1 MAVVQW
7 QRAALRARVSA
18 PFLVLRDYRLGVSM
32 TADCAKETGL
42 WVGIP
47 AKIII
52 ADDHPLVCAALTHAL
67 RTAMPS
73 VSLLTASSLS
83 ALETM
88 TAQHPD
94 LDLALLDL
102 HMPGARGFSALLLLR
117 GQRPELPVIVISSND
132 HPRTI
137 ARAQQ
142 FGAAGFLPKS
152 APLAEMLAAIASV
165 MAGGACFPRHHAARS
180 AEDARL
186 AAKLAHLTPQQMRV
200 LMCIADGLLNKQ
212 IAHELHLAE
221 NTVKVHVAAVLH
233 KLGCHTRTHAALLAK
248 GLEAEGGATYED
260 ALPEAAGAV

>member
-1 MAVVQW
+1 MRIPGHLTGDSW
-7 QRAALRARVSA
+7 KLAAGS
-18 PFLVLRDYRLGVSM
+18 PIGGWTM
-32 TADCAKETGL
+32 TADCANESGL
-42 WVGIP
+42 GLGGP
-47 AKIII
+47 AKIMI
-52 ADDHPLVCAALTHAL
+52 ADDHPLVCAALTHTL
-67 RTAMPS
+67 RSAMPS
-73 VSLLTASSLS
+73 AMVLTVSSLS
-83 ALETM
+83 AIEAAL
-88 TAQHPD
+88 ADHPD

-165 MAGGACFPRHHAARS
+165 MAGGTCFPLHRASRS
-180 AEDARL
+180 EEDSKLAARL
-186 AAKLAHLTPQQMRV
+186 AQLTPQQMRV

-212 IAHELHLAE
+212 IAHELRLAQ

-248 GLEAEGGATYED
+248 GLEAEGGAPSCD
-260 ALPEAAGAV
+260 LPEAV

>member
-1 MAVVQW
+1 
-7 QRAALRARVSA
+7 
-18 PFLVLRDYRLGVSM
+18 M
-32 TADCAKETGL
+32 TADCADESGL
-42 WVGIP
+42 GLGGP
-47 AKIII
+47 AKIMI
-52 ADDHPLVCAALTHAL
+52 ADDHPLVCAALTHTL
-67 RTAMPS
+67 RSAMPS
-73 VSLLTASSLS
+73 AMVLTVSSLS
-83 ALETM
+83 AIEAAL
-88 TAQHPD
+88 AGHPD

-165 MAGGACFPRHHAARS
+165 MAGGTCFPLHRAARS
-180 AEDARL
+180 EEDTKLAARL
-186 AAKLAHLTPQQMRV
+186 SQLTPQQMRV

-212 IAHELHLAE
+212 IAYELHLAQ

-248 GLEAEGGATYED
+248 GLEAEGGAPSCE
-260 ALPEAAGAV
+260 LPEAV

>member
-1 MAVVQW
+1 
-7 QRAALRARVSA
+7 
-18 PFLVLRDYRLGVSM
+18 M
-32 TADCAKETGL
+32 TADCANESGSGL
-42 WVGIP
+42 EAP

-52 ADDHPLVCAALTHAL
+52 ADDHPLVCAALTHTL
-67 RTAMPS
+67 RSAMPS
-73 VSLLTASSLS
+73 ATIFTAASLS
-83 ALETM
+83 AVET
-88 TAQHPD
+88 ALGRHPD

-165 MAGGACFPRHHAARS
+165 MAGGTCFPRHDVKRS
-180 AEDARL
+180 DDDAKL
-186 AAKLAHLTPQQMRV
+186 AAKLAQLTPQQMRV
-200 LMCIADGLLNKQ
+200 LMCLADGLLNKQ
-212 IAHELHLAE
+212 IAHELRLAE

-248 GLEAEGGATYED
+248 GLEADGGA
-260 ALPEAAGAV
+260 PAGELAQAVGAI

>member
-1 MAVVQW
+1 MA
-7 QRAALRARVSA
+7 
-18 PFLVLRDYRLGVSM
+18 
-32 TADCAKETGL
+32 ADCASESSLGL
-42 WVGIP
+42 WGP
-47 AKIII
+47 AKIMI
-52 ADDHPLVCAALTHAL
+52 ADDHPLVCAALTHTL
-67 RTAMPS
+67 RAAMPS
-73 VSLLTASSLS
+73 AMVLTASSLS
-83 ALETM
+83 AIESSLTE
-88 TAQHPD
+88 HSD

-102 HMPGARGFSALLLLR
+102 HMPGARGFSALMLLR

-165 MAGGACFPRHHAARS
+165 MAGGTCFPLHHAARS
-180 AEDARL
+180 EDDTKLAARL
-186 AAKLAHLTPQQMRV
+186 SQLTPQQMRV

-212 IAHELHLAE
+212 IAHELRLAE

-248 GLEAEGGATYED
+248 VLEAEGGAPNC
-260 ALPEAAGAV
+260 ALPEAV

>member
-1 MAVVQW
+1 
-7 QRAALRARVSA
+7 
-18 PFLVLRDYRLGVSM
+18 M
-32 TADCAKETGL
+32 TADCANETGPGL
-42 WVGIP
+42 GTP

-52 ADDHPLVCAALTHAL
+52 ADDHPLVCAALTHTL
-67 RTAMPS
+67 GSAMPS
-73 VSLLTASSLS
+73 ATILTASSLS
-83 ALETM
+83 AVEATI
-88 TAQHPD
+88 AEHPD

-137 ARAQQ
+137 VRAQQ

-152 APLAEMLAAIASV
+152 APLAEMLAAIATV
-165 MAGGACFPRHHAARS
+165 MGGGVCFPRHEARRS
-180 AEDARL
+180 EDDARL
-186 AAKLAHLTPQQMRV
+186 AAKVAQLTPQQMRV

-212 IAHELHLAE
+212 IAFELHLAE

-248 GLEAEGGATYED
+248 GLEAEGGAPYS
-260 ALPEAAGAV
+260 ALPEAVGAL

>member
-1 MAVVQW
+1 MW
-7 QRAALRARVSA
+7 
-18 PFLVLRDYRLGVSM
+18 GWTM
-32 TADCAKETGL
+32 TSDCANESGL
-42 WVGIP
+42 GLGNP
-47 AKIII
+47 AKIMI
-52 ADDHPLVCAALTHAL
+52 ADDHPLVCAALTHTL
-67 RTAMPS
+67 SSAMPTAT
-73 VSLLTASSLS
+73 VLTVASLS
-83 ALETM
+83 AVEASLAEN
-88 TAQHPD
+88 PD

-152 APLAEMLAAIASV
+152 APLAEVLAAIATV
-165 MAGGACFPRHHAARS
+165 MAGGTCFPRHDVMRTD
-180 AEDARL
+180 EDAKL
-186 AAKLAHLTPQQMRV
+186 AAKLAQLTPQQMRV

-212 IAHELHLAE
+212 IAHELGLAE

-248 GLEAEGGATYED
+248 GLEAEGGTTYN
-260 ALPEAAGAV
+260 ALPEAVGAL

>member
-1 MAVVQW
+1 
-7 QRAALRARVSA
+7 
-18 PFLVLRDYRLGVSM
+18 M
-32 TADCAKETGL
+32 TADCANESGL
-42 WVGIP
+42 GLGTL

-52 ADDHPLVCAALTHAL
+52 ADDHPLVCAALTHTL
-67 RTAMPS
+67 HGAMPS
-73 VSLLTASSLS
+73 ATILTASSLG
-83 ALETM
+83 ALEDTV
-88 TAQHPD
+88 TQHPD

-102 HMPGARGFSALLLLR
+102 HMPGTRGFSALLLLR

-165 MAGGACFPRHHAARS
+165 MAGGVCFPRHEAKRS
-180 AEDARL
+180 DEDAKLAARL
-186 AAKLAHLTPQQMRV
+186 AQLTPQQMRV

-212 IAHELHLAE
+212 IAYELHLAE

-248 GLEAEGGATYED
+248 GLEAEGAAPYS
-260 ALPEAAGAV
+260 ALPEAVGAL

>member
-1 MAVVQW
+1 MNACAHESGQG
-7 QRAALRARVSA
+7 LGTPARI
-18 PFLVLRDYRLGVSM
+18 M
-32 TADCAKETGL
+32 
-42 WVGIP
+42 
-47 AKIII
+47 I

-67 RTAMPS
+67 RAAIPLAT
-73 VSLLTASSLS
+73 LLTASSLS
-83 ALETM
+83 AIEAAL
-88 TAQHPD
+88 AAHAD

-117 GQRPELPVIVISSND
+117 AQRPELPVIVISSND

-152 APLAEMLAAIASV
+152 APLAEMLAAISTV
-165 MAGGACFPRHHAARS
+165 MEGGSCFPRHAVARS
-180 AEDARL
+180 VEDAKLAARL
-186 AAKLAHLTPQQMRV
+186 AQLTPQQMRV

-212 IAHELHLAE
+212 IAHELRLAE

-248 GLEAEGGATYED
+248 DLEAEGGAPD
-260 ALPEAAGAV
+260 AVLPEAVGAV

>member
-1 MAVVQW
+1 
-7 QRAALRARVSA
+7 
-18 PFLVLRDYRLGVSM
+18 M
-32 TADCAKETGL
+32 TADCAIESGL
-42 WVGIP
+42 GLGHP
-47 AKIII
+47 AKLVI

-67 RTAMPS
+67 RS
-73 VSLLTASSLS
+73 VMQSATLLTAASLS
-83 ALETM
+83 ALEAVITE
-88 TAQHPD
+88 HPD

-152 APLAEMLAAIASV
+152 APLVEMLCAIASV
-165 MAGGACFPRHHAARS
+165 MAGGTSFPNHDATRS
-180 AEDARL
+180 DEDAKLAARL
-186 AAKLAHLTPQQMRV
+186 AQLTPQQMRV
-200 LMCIADGLLNKQ
+200 LMCVADGLLNKQ

-248 GLEAEGGATYED
+248 RLDAEGGVSYCAV
-260 ALPEAAGAV
+260 PEAVGAL

>member
-1 MAVVQW
+1 
-7 QRAALRARVSA
+7 
-18 PFLVLRDYRLGVSM
+18 M
-32 TADCAKETGL
+32 TADCANESGSGL
-42 WVGIP
+42 GTV

-52 ADDHPLVCAALTHAL
+52 ADDHPLVCAALTHTL
-67 RTAMPS
+67 RSAMPS
-73 VSLLTASSLS
+73 ATVLTASSLS
-83 ALETM
+83 AVEAALTE
-88 TAQHPD
+88 HPD

-117 GQRPELPVIVISSND
+117 GQRPDLPVIVISSND

-165 MAGGACFPRHHAARS
+165 MAGGTCFPRHQTSRRD
-180 AEDARL
+180 EDAKL
-186 AAKLAHLTPQQMRV
+186 AAKLAQLTPQQMRV
-200 LMCIADGLLNKQ
+200 LMCVADGLLNKQ

-248 GLEAEGGATYED
+248 GLEAEGGAPYC
-260 ALPEAAGAV
+260 ALPEAVGAL

>member
-1 MAVVQW
+1 MVNAGFWGTSWGIPGNSRQAVQ
-7 QRAALRARVSA
+7 
-18 PFLVLRDYRLGVSM
+18 LGWTM
-32 TADCAKETGL
+32 TADCANESGL
-42 WVGIP
+42 GLGGP
-47 AKIII
+47 AKIMI
-52 ADDHPLVCAALTHAL
+52 ADDHPLVCAALTHTL
-67 RTAMPS
+67 RSAMPS
-73 VSLLTASSLS
+73 AMILTVSSLS
-83 ALETM
+83 AIEAAL
-88 TAQHPD
+88 ADHHD

-117 GQRPELPVIVISSND
+117 GQRPELPIIVISSND

-165 MAGGACFPRHHAARS
+165 MAGGTCFPLHRASRSEEDRKLAARLS
-180 AEDARL
+180 Q
-186 AAKLAHLTPQQMRV
+186 LTPQQMRV

-212 IAHELHLAE
+212 IAHELHLAQ

-248 GLEAEGGATYED
+248 GLEAEGGAPGCE
-260 ALPEAAGAV
+260 LPEAV

>member
-1 MAVVQW
+1 M
-7 QRAALRARVSA
+7 
-18 PFLVLRDYRLGVSM
+18 
-32 TADCAKETGL
+32 ADCANEAGL
-42 WVGIP
+42 GLGTP

-67 RTAMPS
+67 RGAMPS
-73 VSLLTASSLS
+73 ATLLTASSLGS
-83 ALETM
+83 LEDTV
-88 TAQHPD
+88 TQHPD

-142 FGAAGFLPKS
+142 FSAAGFLPKS

-165 MAGGACFPRHHAARS
+165 MAGGVCFPRHEAKRS
-180 AEDARL
+180 DEDARL
-186 AAKLAHLTPQQMRV
+186 AARLAQLTPQQMRV

-212 IAHELHLAE
+212 IAYELHLAE

-248 GLEAEGGATYED
+248 GLEAEGAVPYSD
-260 ALPEAAGAV
+260 LPEAVGAL